1 MKEVF
6 FYDTGGY
13 YLIGKVRKDYKI
25 GDTLKLKKMR
35 CKLIIIDINNKFSNS
50 IIVKKAI

>member
-25 GDTLKLKKMR
+25 GDTLKLKKNEMQ
-35 CKLIIIDINNKFSNS
+35 INNYRY
-50 IIVKKAI
+50 

>member
-6 FYDTGGY
+6 FMTGSY

-25 GDTLKLKKMR
+25 GDTLKLKNEMQ
-35 CKLIIIDINNKFSNS
+35 INNYRY
-50 IIVKKAI
+50 